1 MKIAVLNEFFLNDN
15 YLNRLKAL
23 GEVEIFGDTDSQENA
38 IERLKG
44 VDIALGDCFIAPFN
58 KEVLE
63 STDNLKLLV
72 LNSTGFDLVDLEA
85 ANAKGIKVANAPGF
99 STDAVAELAIGLM
112 FTVNRRIVLGDKAMR
127 SEPFE
132 ADPSNREHD
141 KFWGFDLKGKTLGIV
156 GLGKIG
162 TRAAEIGQ
170 GLGMKVIAFNRT
182 PKQINGIELVNLED
196 VFRKSDVVSTHL
208 SVNSETENVISKKL
222 LELMK
227 PSAILINT
235 GGSKL
240 IVAEDLLE
248 VLQTNKIAGAGLDT
262 ASGVAKD
269 YPALIKLDNVVL
281 TPHIGSSTEESW
293 KVNLPEIAVSNA
305 ESFVKGTPQ
314 NLVN

>member
-1 MKIAVLNEFFLNDN
+1 MKIAVLNEFFLNEKH
-15 YLNRLKAL
+15 LARLKAL
-23 GEVEIFGDTDSQENA
+23 GEVEVFGDTTTQEQA

-58 KEVLE
+58 KDILG

-112 FTVNRRIVLGDKAMR
+112 FAVNRKIVLGDKAMR

-141 KFWGFDLKGKTLGIV
+141 KFWGFDLKRKTLGII

-182 PKQINGIELVNLED
+182 PKQIEGVELVTLEE
-196 VFRKSDVVSTHL
+196 VLKRSDVVSVHL
-208 SVNSETENVISKKL
+208 ALNSETENLISKREL
-222 LELMK
+222 GLMK
-227 PSAILINT
+227 PTAIIINT
-235 GGSKL
+235 GGSRLVITK
-240 IVAEDLLE
+240 DLLE
-248 VLQTNKIAGAGLDT
+248 VLQTREIAGAGIDT
-262 ASGVAKD
+262 LGITKD
-269 YPALIKLDNVVL
+269 NPILKLENIVL

-293 KVNLPEIAVSNA
+293 KINLPEIAVSNV
-305 ESFVKGTPQ
+305 ESFAKGTPQ